1 MAMQGADRLG
11 AEPHDEK
18 SEVKRNE
25 ALARYDAHPG
35 IAIALLAVMAFLFII
50 VVYQFASTGVN
61 NATFSSRD
69 MRVVGTQNPLIGL
82 LVLSSDGKKMG
93 MVESVDGEPDGKISA
108 INITTPAFL
117 GFGAKVVTI
126 PEGKFRR
133 IGASVQLS
141 VTAEEAS
148 KLPPLKAH

>member
-50 VVYQFASTGVN
+50 VSTN
-61 NATFSSRD
+61 SH
-69 MRVVGTQNPLIGL
+69 PL
-82 LVLSSDGKKMG
+82 
-93 MVESVDGEPDGKISA
+93 A
-108 INITTPAFL
+108 
-117 GFGAKVVTI
+117 
-126 PEGKFRR
+126 
-133 IGASVQLS
+133 
-141 VTAEEAS
+141 
-148 KLPPLKAH
+148 

>member
-25 ALARYDAHPG
+25 ALASYDAHPG

-82 LVLSSDGKKMG
+82 LVLSSDGTRSPIRG
-93 MVESVDGEPDGKISA
+93 FCVP
-108 INITTPAFL
+108 TTRMSRL
-117 GFGAKVVTI
+117 EKV
-126 PEGKFRR
+126 R
-133 IGASVQLS
+133 S
-141 VTAEEAS
+141 EEHTS
-148 KLPPLKAH
+148 ELQSRSDLVCRLLLE